1 MEGAAR
7 INPIYGVLAHPRR
20 PQTAPLAQAIA
31 DSLQARGVRAWWQ
44 AEWDDEQVRADVQA
58 AHLVIAIGGDG
69 AMLRAARVCAP
80 YGVPVLGINTGR
92 LGFLTE
98 IAHSEDWPQVIERV
112 LHGDYWVERRMM
124 MRVSLYDSLEEGAA
138 ACVSGDALNDVVIGG
153 QGLGNMVQLDLYL
166 DGDWATSYNSDA
178 LIVATPTGS
187 TAYALAAGGPI
198 LPPDLLNF
206 LIVPTAPHLS
216 MDRSIVLSEGVRVDV
231 LPSAHNRNPIVV
243 TLDGAPLGE
252 MQAEGRVRVR
262 ASEHSARFVRLRGR
276 NYFYRSLLDKLEP
289 RINRPP
295 DRVFKLDDSSD

>member
-1 MEGAAR
+1 MKK
-7 INPIYGVLAHPRR
+7 PIYGVLAHPRR
-20 PQTAPLAQAIA
+20 PQTAPLAQDIA
-31 DSLQARGVRAWWQ
+31 QTLQQRGVQAWWR

-58 AHLVIAIGGDG
+58 SHLVVAIGGDG

-80 YGVPVLGINTGR
+80 YGVPVLGINSGR

-98 IAHSEDWPQVIERV
+98 IADSEAWPQLIERV
-112 LHGDYWVERRMM
+112 LNGDYWVEQRMM
-124 MRVSLYDSLEEGAA
+124 MRASLYDSLEEGA
-138 ACVSGDALNDVVIGG
+138 VPRIVGDALNDVVIGG

-231 LPSAHNRNPIVV
+231 LPSALNRNPIII
-243 TLDGAPLGE
+243 TLDGSALGE
-252 MQAEGRVRVR
+252 MSPLGRIRIR
-262 ASEHSARFVRLRGR
+262 ASEHGARFVRLRGR

-295 DRVFKLDDSSD
+295 ARVFKIDDAKD